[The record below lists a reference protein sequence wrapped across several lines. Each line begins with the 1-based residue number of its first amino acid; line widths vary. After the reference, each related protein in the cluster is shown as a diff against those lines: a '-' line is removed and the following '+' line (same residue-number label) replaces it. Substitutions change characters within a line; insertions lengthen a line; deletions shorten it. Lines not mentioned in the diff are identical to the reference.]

1 MSTLRCASL
10 SLTLLALAAPAASAL
25 AAAPLETETA
35 RFPARGV
42 FEADVVLEV
51 QQSGDGRES
60 ALPLAFE
67 YGVTDRLTLMAEPVP
82 FTRIHPKSAPGATGI
97 GDLEVTLSGLLL
109 PETHGRPAFALA
121 GEVKV
126 PTAESMLIG
135 SDQYDYAG
143 YLIAS
148 KRFSKLDAHVNLG
161 YTIVGHPA
169 GIAVENTLNYAIA
182 GEYTLAPRW
191 TLVGEFLGNTAA
203 VSGEGASNEATAT
216 PEISGGEQ
224 IGMIGARY
232 WLARRFVA
240 SLGVTVDN
248 NGAVLVRPGIGA
260 RF

>member
-1 MSTLRCASL
+1 MPTIRSASL
-10 SLTLLALAAPAASAL
+10 WLALFALGAPASPARAG
-25 AAAPLETETA
+25 APLETETA
-35 RFPARGV
+35 RFPRRGA
-42 FEADVVLEV
+42 FEVEAALEV
-51 QQSGDGRES
+51 QRSGDGRES

-67 YGVTDRLTLMAEPVP
+67 YGLSDRLTLMAEPVP
-82 FTRIHPKSAPGATGI
+82 FTRIHPQSAPGATGI
-97 GDLEVTLSGLLL
+97 GDLEVTLSGLLFQ
-109 PETHGRPAFALA
+109 ETHSHPAFALA

-148 KRFSKLDAHVNLG
+148 RRFGRLDAHANLG

-169 GIAVENTLNYAIA
+169 GVAVENTFNYAIA
-182 GEYTLAPRW
+182 GEYALGPRW

-203 VSGEGASNEATAT
+203 VSGEGPSNEATAT

-232 WLARRFVA
+232 RLARRFVA
-240 SLGVTVDN
+240 SLGVTVDSA
-248 NGAVLVRPGIGA
+248 GAVLLRPGIGA
-260 RF
+260 KF

>member
-1 MSTLRCASL
+1 MSTFRNASL
-10 SLTLLALAAPAASAL
+10 WLTLFALAAPAAPAR
-25 AAAPLETETA
+25 AGAPLETETA
-35 RFPARGV
+35 RFPSRGV
-42 FEADVVLEV
+42 LEAEAALEV

-67 YGVTDRLTLMAEPVP
+67 YGLTDRLTLMAEPVP
-82 FTRIHPKSAPGATGI
+82 FTRIHPKSAPGATGV

-109 PETHGRPAFALA
+109 AETPGRPAFAVA

-135 SDQYDYAG
+135 SDRYDYAG
-143 YLIAS
+143 YFIAS
-148 KRFSKLDAHVNLG
+148 KRFGRLDAHANVG

-169 GIAVENTLNYAIA
+169 GVAVDNTFNYAIA
-182 GEYTLAPRW
+182 GEYSLAPRW

-203 VSGEGASNEATAT
+203 LPGVGGSSEASAT

-240 SLGVTVDN
+240 SFGVTVDN
-248 NGAVLVRPGIGA
+248 AGAVLVRPGIGA

>member
-1 MSTLRCASL
+1 MEMTRRGFMMTTLAVGF
-10 SLTLLALAAPAASAL
+10 ALAVRPVSA
-25 AAAPLETETA
+25 ETI
-35 RFPARGV
+35 
-42 FEADVVLEV
+42 
-51 QQSGDGRES
+51 
-60 ALPLAFE
+60 
-67 YGVTDRLTLMAEPVP
+67 VTDAEGLT
-82 FTRIHPKSAPGATGI
+82 
-97 GDLEVTLSGLLL
+97 
-109 PETHGRPAFALA
+109 A

-143 YLIAS
+143 YLVAS

-169 GIAVENTLNYAIA
+169 GVAVENTLNYAIA
-182 GEYTLAPRW
+182 GEYSLAPRW
-191 TLVGEFLGNTAA
+191 TVVGEFLGNTAA
-203 VSGEGASNEATAT
+203 VSGEGASNEATVT

-224 IGMIGARY
+224 IGMVGARY

-248 NGAVLVRPGIGA
+248 NGAILVRPGIGA

>member
-1 MSTLRCASL
+1 MSTIRSASL
-10 SLTLLALAAPAASAL
+10 WLTLLTLAAPAVPARAG
-25 AAAPLETETA
+25 APLETETA
-35 RFPARGV
+35 RFPPRGV
-42 FEADVVLEV
+42 FEAEAALEV
-51 QQSGDGRES
+51 QQSSDGRES

-67 YGVTDRLTLMAEPVP
+67 YGLTDRLTLMAEPVP

-97 GDLEVTLSGLLL
+97 GDLEVTLSSLLL
-109 PETHGRPAFALA
+109 PESHRRPAFALA

-148 KRFSKLDAHVNLG
+148 KRLGKLDAHANLG
-161 YTIVGHPA
+161 YTVVGHPT
-169 GIAVENTLNYAIA
+169 GVAVENTFNYALA
-182 GEYTLAPRW
+182 GEFSLAPRW

-203 VSGEGASNEATAT
+203 VSGEGASNEATTT

-240 SLGVTVDN
+240 SLGITVDN
-248 NGAVLVRPGIGA
+248 TGAVLVRPGIGA
-260 RF
+260 KF